1 MSRKPAATNTT
12 VADDQPTVNHE
23 ALATAGRAL
32 TVLSQEALAI
42 KEAFGLPSM
51 DPGALEEQL
60 RVWVD
65 HTSRSMFMVGAHLV
79 ALRSVTAQGEW
90 LLTLGRCGI
99 APRAAQKFMQA
110 AGKCLGS
117 DGPRERVLQLE
128 RSKVLE
134 LVTLDDEQLDEL
146 ERTGGIAQ
154 MQLDLDAIDR
164 MSASQLRERL
174 RERENAIVAKD
185 RLIATKDKRLNALTE
200 QIERPFQPDAN
211 GAARSAE
218 EQALLTQMRDCIVAV
233 EGAFTQMQVMAQR
246 ATDGTM
252 GAPINLAVSQNLTYL
267 AQRVAD
273 VLEGAGVEVD
283 FAEMVAPTWV
293 AAAKAGKSGKR
304 A

>member
-1 MSRKPAATNTT
+1 MARKPAATPH
-12 VADDQPTVNHE
+12 VADEPTLNHE

-32 TVLSQEALAI
+32 TALSQEALAI

-79 ALRSVTAQGEW
+79 ALRAVTAQGEW

-110 AGKCLGS
+110 ASKCLGA

-146 ERTGGIAQ
+146 ERTGGIEQ
-154 MQLDLDAIDR
+154 LRLQLDEIDR

-174 RERENAIVAKD
+174 REREQALTAKD
-185 RLIATKDKRLNALTE
+185 KVIAAKDKKLNALDE
-200 QIERPFQPDAN
+200 QLHRPFKPDADSE
-211 GAARSAE
+211 ARTAE
-218 EQALLTQMRDCIVAV
+218 EQALLNGMRDRIVEV
-233 EGAFTQMQVMAQR
+233 EAAFTQMLVMAER
-246 ATDGTM
+246 SNHLGSA
-252 GAPINLAVSQNLTYL
+252 AVTLTVEQNLTYL

-273 VLEGAGVEVD
+273 VLTTAGVDVD
-283 FAEMVAPTWV
+283 FTEMVTPTWIKQ
-293 AAAKAGKSGKR
+293 AKAKKK

>member
-1 MSRKPAATNTT
+1 MARKPAATPH
-12 VADDQPTVNHE
+12 VADEPTLSHE

-32 TVLSQEALAI
+32 TTLSQEALAI
-42 KEAFGLPSM
+42 KDAFGLASM

-79 ALRSVTAQGEW
+79 ALRAVTATGEW

-110 AGKCLGS
+110 AGKCLGA

-146 ERTGGIAQ
+146 ERTGGIEQ
-154 MQLDLDAIDR
+154 LRLQLDEIDR

-174 RERENAIVAKD
+174 REREGSMVAKD
-185 RLIATKDKRLNALTE
+185 RLLATKDKKLNALTE
-200 QIERPFQPDAN
+200 QIERPFQPSGDD
-211 GAARSAE
+211 AARNAE
-218 EQALLTQMRDCIVAV
+218 EQALMTQMRDCIVAV
-233 EGAFTQMQVMAQR
+233 EAAFAQLGVMARR
-246 ATDGTM
+246 ATDGSMNPAVT
-252 GAPINLAVSQNLTYL
+252 LAASQNLTYL
-267 AQRVAD
+267 AQRAAE
-273 VLEGAGVEVD
+273 VLSTAGVDVD
-283 FAEMVAPTWV
+283 FTEMVTPTWV
-293 AAAKAGKSGKR
+293 TQAKAKHRK